1 MEQELLENIYNKTE
15 ESIFTLLALAT
26 QISQSYDSIFDN
38 EDTINSDFSIS
49 KNYSY
54 HKLMNNTIYDA
65 LASQIILKSVAFIDE
80 WNGYFGVKTEKKDY
94 EKIMQVKQL
103 AKPAY
108 ACLMEWKELYDY
120 RNQALA
126 HNHRDKNKRNIYL
139 TGKKFKNAP
148 QTEDEILLLSFCIY
162 KIAEIISK
170 FFQEE
175 IVKVIQIIEQA
186 IINRNAEQY
195 IETSFSKD
203 CRSKIRYVDEQVSKV
218 LNNNI

>member
-1 MEQELLENIYNKTE
+1 MEQEFLEKTYNKTE
-15 ESIFTLLALAT
+15 ESVFTLLTLAS

-38 EDTINSDFSIS
+38 EDTINSDFAIS

-54 HKLMNNTIYDA
+54 HKLINNTIYDA
-65 LASQIILKSVAFIDE
+65 LVSQIILKSVAFIDE
-80 WNGYFGVKTEKKDY
+80 WNGYFGIKTEKKDF
-94 EKIMQVKQL
+94 EKIMQVKKL

-108 ACLMEWKELYDY
+108 ACLLEWKELYDY

-139 TGKKFKNAP
+139 TGKKFNKAP
-148 QTEDEILLLSFCIY
+148 QSEGEILLLSFCIY

-175 IVKVIQIIEQA
+175 TVKVIQIIEQK
-186 IINRNAEQY
+186 IISRNAELY
-195 IETSFSKD
+195 TETPFSKD
-203 CRSKIRYVDEQVSKV
+203 CRSRIRSVDEQISKL
-218 LNNNI
+218 LNNL

>member
-1 MEQELLENIYNKTE
+1 MEQNFLNEAYNKTE
-15 ESIFTLLALAT
+15 ESVFTLLALAT

-38 EDTINSDFSIS
+38 EETINSDFSIS

-54 HKLMNNTIYDA
+54 HKLINNTIYDA
-65 LASQIILKSVAFIDE
+65 LASQIIIKSVAFIDE
-80 WNGYFGVKTEKKDY
+80 WNSYFGIKTEKKDY
-94 EKIMQVKQL
+94 DKIIHVKKL

-139 TGKKFKNAP
+139 IGKKFNNAP
-148 QTEDEILLLSFCIY
+148 QTEGEILLLSFCIY
-162 KIAEIISK
+162 KMAEIISK

-175 IVKVIQIIEQA
+175 TVKVIQIIEQT
-186 IINRNAEQY
+186 IIGKSAEQY
-195 IETSFSKD
+195 AETSFSKD
-203 CRSKIRYVDEQVSKV
+203 CRSKIRYVDEQIAKV
-218 LNNNI
+218 LNNQ

>member
-1 MEQELLENIYNKTE
+1 MGQESVENIYNKTE
-15 ESIFTLLALAT
+15 ESVFTLLALAT

-38 EDTINSDFSIS
+38 EDTINSDFSILE
-49 KNYSY
+49 NYSY

-80 WNGYFGVKTEKKDY
+80 WNSYFGIKTESKDY
-94 EKIMQVKQL
+94 EKIMQVKKL
-103 AKPAY
+103 AEPAY
-108 ACLMEWKELYDY
+108 TCLMEWKELYDY
-120 RNQALA
+120 RNQAIA
-126 HNHRDKNKRNIYL
+126 HNHRDKNKQNIYL

-175 IVKVIQIIEQA
+175 TVKVIRLIEQMIVDRSNEHTA
-186 IINRNAEQY
+186 
-195 IETSFSKD
+195 TSFSKD
-203 CRSKIRYVDEQVSKV
+203 CRSKIKSVDEQITKA
-218 LNNNI
+218 LNNL